1 VKRAQCCMQRPVCR
15 PDRPSLRPGA
25 GAHRMYIR
33 TLAQMSEPMK
43 HFDALVIGAG
53 FSGLYQLL
61 CLRDRLAL
69 SVKVL
74 EAAPDLG
81 GTWYWNRYP
90 GARCDSESH
99 SYCYFFSK
107 ALLEEWRWSIAHLPK
122 RTRTALG
129 KQAAKVAKRKRK
141 SRKKVG

>member
-1 VKRAQCCMQRPVCR
+1 KSCGRRARLPSACTPTSAAGPKCRKAGTSRRSSSPRRWQRTWWR
-15 PDRPSLRPGA
+15 SLR
-25 GAHRMYIR
+25 
-33 TLAQMSEPMK
+33 TDL
-43 HFDALVIGAG
+43 DALVIGAG

-61 CLRDRLAL
+61 CLRDRLGLA
-69 SVKVL
+69 VKVL

-107 ALLEEWRWSIAHLPK
+107 ELLEEWKWS
-122 RTRTALG
+122 
-129 KQAAKVAKRKRK
+129 
-141 SRKKVG
+141 